1 MLKKILIV
9 LGVLVVIAAGGVGY
23 LYYSVTKGPYMAKAQ
38 AMERQPAPIIALK
51 TFPDKNEVSLGDLI
65 GKDKP
70 VYLNFWATWCPPCVH
85 EMPFMNELYPE
96 YKDKMDFVIASV
108 DAKQDDVVKFQE
120 KNNYSFPIY
129 YADNKEAA
137 QAYGIQGI
145 PTSILIDGK
154 GNVINVH
161 IGSMSKEDMKSF
173 LDGAFK

>member
-23 LYYSVTKGPYMAKAQ
+23 LYYSVTKGPDMAKAQ

-145 PTSILIDGK
+145 PTSVLIDGK